1 MMRHTTSPIAILMT
15 IVLVGCAAEQ
25 RAPMETLRAPVGTTA
40 SVSAAMERGNGLFA
54 AQDWSG
60 AKEAYAAI
68 LNTDPSLAEAHYN
81 LALTLDK
88 MGEKAE
94 ARKHYVQAANLAPG
108 NKVIWNAPPLR
119 KFDQDQELSKKSF
132 MDPNPR

>member
-1 MMRHTTSPIAILMT
+1 MRHTMVAIAMLMT
-15 IVLVGCAAEQ
+15 ILMAGCATDGQ
-25 RAPMETLRAPVGTTA
+25 APMETLRAPAGTTP
-40 SVSAAMERGNGLFA
+40 SLSEAMERGNSQFA
-54 AQDWSG
+54 VQDWSG
-60 AKEAYAAI
+60 AKETYAAI
-68 LNTDPSLAEAHYN
+68 IRTEPSLAEAHYN
-81 LALTLDK
+81 LALTLDRL
-88 MGEKAE
+88 GDKAE